1 MLLQAHLV
9 SCQEIG
15 GEFVR
20 DKHDQSQS
28 HSVRGQWLLD
38 QGSSRQ
44 ETKNG
49 PLLALTC

>member
-15 GEFVR
+15 GEFVL

-28 HSVRGQWLLD
+28 HSVRGQLLLD
-38 QGSSRQ
+38 QGKRQ
-44 ETKNG
+44 KTVHS
-49 PLLALTC
+49 LL